1 MSYTS
6 HKSYNY
12 DTLTKLQKQIGD
24 LAFQCEE
31 DPDALK
37 VLGDLILETN
47 WNDLELTCILTRHRI
62 PSPELIERDG
72 FLKTVA
78 HAEVPTKE
86 WARCVAGLFFFSG
99 WPVALSGWPVA
110 QRTEIRRRRTE
121 NVVSFPRVDVPPGTV
136 VITGIRT
143 AVTARFIR
151 IIASAH
157 SGRLMVISFNV
168 RLNPLEALDRN
179 VSVHPLIMRGGP
191 SYPMDQVMGMRWD
204 LPLLAESELVLEVAN
219 TSKASIVLEAV
230 AIVELEEPSEV

>member
-12 DTLTKLQKQIGD
+12 DTLTKLQKQIGE

-47 WNDLELTCILTRHRI
+47 WHDLELTCILTRHRI

-99 WPVALSGWPVA
+99 WPFALSGWPVA
-110 QRTEIRRRRTE
+110 QRCRYRTRRTE

-143 AVTARFIR
+143 AVNARFYR
-151 IIASAH
+151 IIASTL
-157 SGRLMVISFNV
+157 SEQLTVISFNA

-179 VSVHPLIMRGGP
+179 VTVHPLIMRGP
-191 SYPMDQVMGMRWD
+191 TYPMDQVMGMRWD